1 MNAVLGDRTQCQIR
15 VNDQGPNAYRLC
27 MQDAVQIR
35 GWKRRSTRAV
45 VAGLSLMAIALVVS
59 SWQIVS
65 AITTTF
71 AAIVGLVLLC
81 YGVHL
86 AWLVFYEREPDGPS
100 S

>member
-1 MNAVLGDRTQCQIR
+1 
-15 VNDQGPNAYRLC
+15 
-27 MQDAVQIR
+27 
-35 GWKRRSTRAV
+35 
-45 VAGLSLMAIALVVS
+45 VAGLSLIAIALVVS
-59 SWQIVS
+59 SWQIVP

-71 AAIVGLVLLC
+71 AAAVGLVLLS

>member
-1 MNAVLGDRTQCQIR
+1 MLGDRTQRQIR

-35 GWKRRSTRAV
+35 AWKRRSTRAV

-59 SWQIVS
+59 SWQIVP
-65 AITTTF
+65 ALTTTF
-71 AAIVGLVLLC
+71 AATAGLVLLC

-86 AWLVFYEREPDGPS
+86 AWLIFYEREPDGPS

>member
-1 MNAVLGDRTQCQIR
+1 
-15 VNDQGPNAYRLC
+15 

-35 GWKRRSTRAV
+35 AWKRRSTRAV

-59 SWQIVS
+59 SWQIVP
-65 AITTTF
+65 AITTTL
-71 AAIVGLVLLC
+71 AAGVGLVLLC